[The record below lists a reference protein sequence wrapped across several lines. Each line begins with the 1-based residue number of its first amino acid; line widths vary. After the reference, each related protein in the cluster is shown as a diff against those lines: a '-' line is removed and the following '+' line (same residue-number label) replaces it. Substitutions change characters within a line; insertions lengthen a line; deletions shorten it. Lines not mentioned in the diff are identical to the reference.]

1 MENRINVLEAI
12 AERLDRCSKGQ
23 KKIGEYLLA
32 NYASAAYM
40 TAAKVSETVGVSE
53 STIVRYATEL
63 GFDGYP
69 ELQAA
74 LRYAARSKLT
84 SVERMELLKKRIG
97 DDTLSKSFNSDIESI
112 RKTLALTDRSAFD
125 GFVTEIMNAG
135 RIYIV
140 GARSSASLA
149 IFLNFYLS
157 ILFDNVQIVHTVI
170 GSEAYDQMF
179 KVKKGDV
186 VLGITFPRYSKLTVE
201 VLEFSKRAGATVLG
215 ITDSVNSPIVKTAD
229 ITLFAD
235 NESDTFVDS
244 LAAPLT
250 LINALLLEIG
260 KRDPERTET
269 RFAILERIWAEN
281 DVYDN
286 I

>member
-286 I
+286 L

>member
-1 MENRINVLEAI
+1 MEKINVLEAI
-12 AERLDRCSKGQ
+12 SERLNHCSKGQ
-23 KKIGEYLLA
+23 RKIGEYLLE
-32 NYASAAYM
+32 NYANASYM
-40 TAAKVSETVGVSE
+40 TAAKLSETVGVSE

-74 LRYAARSKLT
+74 LKYAARSKLT
-84 SVERMELLKKRIG
+84 SVQRLELSKNRG
-97 DDTLSKSFNSDIESI
+97 DDSLVRSFGSDIESI
-112 RKTLALTDRSAFD
+112 KKTLAQTDRQSFD
-125 GFVTEIMNAG
+125 DFVNELMNAN

-149 IFLNFYLS
+149 IFMNFYLS
-157 ILFDNVQIVHTVI
+157 ILFDNVQVVHTVI
-170 GSEAYDQMF
+170 GSEAFDQMF
-179 KVKKGDV
+179 RVKKGDV
-186 VLGITFPRYSKLTVE
+186 VLGITFPRYSKLTVD

-215 ITDSVNSPIVKTAD
+215 LTDSIHSPIVKTAD

-250 LINALLLEIG
+250 LINALILEIG
-260 KRDPERTET
+260 KRDPERTAN
-269 RFAILERIWAEN
+269 RFGVLERIWAEN
-281 DVYDN
+281 EVYDN
-286 I
+286 DL